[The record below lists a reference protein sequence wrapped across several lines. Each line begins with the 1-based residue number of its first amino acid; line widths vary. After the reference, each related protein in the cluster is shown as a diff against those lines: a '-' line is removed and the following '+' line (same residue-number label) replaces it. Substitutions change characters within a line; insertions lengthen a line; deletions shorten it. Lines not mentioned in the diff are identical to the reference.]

1 MSSEAEAPTVAED
14 AALYG
19 VSDELIHEA
28 EVALDEENVGRI
40 RAITEPLHAADV
52 ADLLERLDS
61 GHRNQLIDILKVDL
75 DAEVLT
81 YLDEHLREDV
91 IERISTA
98 DLAAAITELASD
110 DAIDLIENLDEPERQ
125 ELLDAVP
132 AGERIVLQQALTYP
146 EKSAGRLMQRETVA
160 APENWTVGDTIDF
173 ARNAEQLPDDFY
185 DIVVVDPAN
194 RPVGTVPLSRL
205 MRTKRPT
212 SLSNLM
218 DTSPHLI
225 PITMDEEE
233 VARLFQQYGLVS
245 APVIDSSGRL
255 QGIITVD
262 DVVDV
267 LDEAHEDDL
276 LKLGGVS
283 EDDLYSAVSAT
294 TRARFPWL
302 SMNLLTAV
310 AASLVIGLFEGTIAK
325 ITSLAVLMPIVAS
338 MGGNAGTQTLTVTVR
353 ALATREVTGANAYR
367 LLGKELLVGF
377 WNGLLFSVIIAGVA
391 YLWFGSLGISA
402 VIAGSTILTLLIAG
416 LSGAFSPL
424 LLERLKVDPAVAS
437 GVFLTT
443 VTDVIG
449 FFTFLGLAALFLV

>member
-19 VSDELIHEA
+19 VSDELIRDA
-28 EVALDEENVGRI
+28 VAALDEEDLERI

-52 ADLLERLDS
+52 ADLLEHLDP
-61 GHRNQLIDILKVDL
+61 GHRNDLIDILKVDL

-91 IERISTA
+91 IERIGTA
-98 DLAAAITELASD
+98 DLAAAITELDSD
-110 DAIDLIENLDEPERQ
+110 DALDLIENLDEPERQ
-125 ELLDAVP
+125 EVLDAVP

-185 DIVVVDPAN
+185 DLVVVDPAY

-218 DTSPHLI
+218 DKSPHLI

-255 QGIITVD
+255 QGVITVD

-283 EDDLYSAVSAT
+283 EDDLYSAVSVT

-377 WNGLLFSVIIAGVA
+377 WNGLLFSVIIAGIA
-391 YLWFGSLGISA
+391 YFWFGNLGISA
-402 VIAGSTILTLLIAG
+402 VIAGSTIMTLLVAG
-416 LSGAFSPL
+416 LSGAFIPL

-449 FFTFLGLAALFLV
+449 FFTFLGLAAFFLV

>member
-110 DAIDLIENLDEPERQ
+110 DAIDLIENLDQPERQ

-402 VIAGSTILTLLIAG
+402 VIAGSTVLTLLIAG

>member
-40 RAITEPLHAADV
+40 RAMTEPLHAADV

-110 DAIDLIENLDEPERQ
+110 DAIDLIENLDQPERQ

-218 DTSPHLI
+218 DSSPHLV

-402 VIAGSTILTLLIAG
+402 VIAGSTVLTLLVAG
-416 LSGAFSPL
+416 LSGAFIPM